1 MPPVYRLALP
11 ALCLSLILP
20 CAFSVEAADPAPAAA
35 EKPAE
40 EKPVER
46 QPLLER
52 SQEEAAALERKIPTQ
67 EQQQLQAGTDS
78 FLALWKPANTA
89 EPKGAVIIIPGAGE
103 TADWPQAISPLRR
116 KLPDAEWSSL
126 SITLPDLQS
135 EAIAPRIVEV
145 APAPKTPDAGS
156 KDATTAAPIE
166 QAAGGEAD
174 VADKAI
180 EQAAGGEADVAD
192 KAIVETTEEQAK
204 ADAERI
210 FARIDAAIAYAEQQ
224 SARSIV
230 VLGHGTG
237 AYWAARY
244 LSEKQPSQI
253 EKLVMVAA
261 QTPVTA
267 KPELA
272 ELTPTLKLPT
282 ADIFYMDKPVDRNA
296 ALERLQASK
305 RLKTSGFSQVSLK
318 ALPGNAKAEQEQ
330 LVRRVRGWL
339 NPQPAAD

>member
-20 CAFSVEAADPAPAAA
+20 CVFSVEAAEPAPVAA
-35 EKPAE
+35 EKAAE
-40 EKPVER
+40 EKPLER
-46 QPLLER
+46 LPLPER
-52 SQEEAAALERKIPTQ
+52 SQEEATALERKIPTQ
-67 EQQQLQAGTDS
+67 EQQQLQAGTDT

-103 TADWPQAISPLRR
+103 TVDWPQAVGPLRR

-135 EAIAPRIVEV
+135 DAIAPRIVE
-145 APAPKTPDAGS
+145 AGPAPKAPEAGS
-156 KDATTAAPIE
+156 KDSTTAAPIE
-166 QAAGGEAD
+166 QVVGGEAD

-180 EQAAGGEADVAD
+180 AD
-192 KAIVETTEEQAK
+192 TTEEQSRT
-204 ADAERI
+204 DVERI
-210 FARIDAAIAYAEQQ
+210 FGRIDAAIAFAEQQ

-244 LSEKQPSQI
+244 LSEKQPSQV
-253 EKLVMVAA
+253 EKLVMVATR
-261 QTPVTA
+261 TPVAA

-272 ELTPTLKLPT
+272 ELAPTLKLPT
-282 ADIFYMDKPVDRNA
+282 ADIYYKDKALDRNA

-305 RLKTSGFSQVSLK
+305 RLKTSTFSQVALK
-318 ALPGNAKAEQEQ
+318 ALPDSKAEQEQ
-330 LVRRVRGWL
+330 LFRRVRGWL
-339 NPQPAAD
+339 NPLPATD

>member
-1 MPPVYRLALP
+1 MSSVYRLAMP

-20 CAFSVEAADPAPAAA
+20 CAFSVNAADPAPAAAA

-40 EKPVER
+40 EKPAER

-52 SQEEAAALERKIPTQ
+52 SQEEAAALERKVPAQ
-67 EQQQLQAGTDS
+67 EQQQLQAASET

-89 EPKGAVIIIPGAGE
+89 DPKGAVIIVPGAGE
-103 TADWPQAISPLRR
+103 TADWPQAIGPLRQ
-116 KLPDAEWSSL
+116 KLPNAEWSSL

-135 EAIAPRIVEV
+135 DAVAPRVVE
-145 APAPKTPDAGS
+145 AAAAPKAPETGS
-156 KDATTAAPIE
+156 KDATTAQPIE
-166 QAAGGEAD
+166 QAAGGEAE
-174 VADKAI
+174 VAD
-180 EQAAGGEADVAD
+180 QVVA
-192 KAIVETTEEQAK
+192 ETTEEQSK

-244 LSEKQPSQI
+244 LSERQTAQV
-253 EKLVMVAA
+253 EKFVMVDA
-261 QTPVTA
+261 QAPAKA
-267 KPELA
+267 KPPLA

-282 ADIFYMDKPVDRNA
+282 ADIFYMDKPLDRHA
-296 ALERLQASK
+296 ALERMQASK
-305 RLKTSGFSQVSLK
+305 RLKTPAFSQVALR
-318 ALPGNAKAEQEQ
+318 ALPDNKAEQEQ
-330 LVRRVRGWL
+330 LFRRVRGWL
-339 NPQPAAD
+339 NPQTPD

>member
-1 MPPVYRLALP
+1 MPPVYRLAMP

-20 CAFSVEAADPAPAAA
+20 CAFSVEAADPAPPPAA
-35 EKPAE
+35 EKAAE

-52 SQEEAAALERKIPTQ
+52 SQEEAAALERKVPAQ
-67 EQQQLQAGTDS
+67 EQQQLQAGSDT

-89 EPKGAVIIIPGAGE
+89 EPKGAVILIPGAGE
-103 TADWPQAISPLRR
+103 TADWPQAIGPLRR
-116 KLPDAEWSSL
+116 KLPDVEWSSL

-135 EAIAPRIVEV
+135 DAIAPRV
-145 APAPKTPDAGS
+145 AEAPAAPKTTDPGS
-156 KDATTAAPIE
+156 KDSTTAEPIE

-174 VADKAI
+174 VADKV
-180 EQAAGGEADVAD
+180 VA
-192 KAIVETTEEQAK
+192 ETTEEQSK

-210 FARIDAAIAYAEQQ
+210 FARIDAALAYAEQQ

-244 LSEKQPSQI
+244 MSERQSSQV
-253 EKLVMVAA
+253 EKLLLVAA
-261 QTPVTA
+261 QTPAKA
-267 KPELA
+267 KPELV

-282 ADIFYMDKPVDRNA
+282 ADIFYMDKPLDRNA
-296 ALERLQASK
+296 ALERMQASK
-305 RLKTSGFSQVSLK
+305 RLKTSAFSQVALQ
-318 ALPGNAKAEQEQ
+318 ALPDNKAEQEQ
-330 LVRRVRGWL
+330 LFRRVRGWL
-339 NPQPAAD
+339 NPQSPD

>member
-1 MPPVYRLALP
+1 MPFVNRLAMP

-20 CAFSVEAADPAPAAA
+20 CAFSVEAADPAPAATA

-40 EKPVER
+40 DKPVER

-52 SQEEAAALERKIPTQ
+52 SQEEAAALERLLPAQ
-67 EQQQLQAGTDS
+67 EQQQLQAGSET

-103 TADWPQAISPLRR
+103 TADWPQAIGPLRR
-116 KLPDAEWSSL
+116 KLPDAQWSSL

-135 EAIAPRIVEV
+135 DAIAPRVVEPAAAAK
-145 APAPKTPDAGS
+145 APETGS
-156 KDATTAAPIE
+156 KDSTTAQPIE
-166 QAAGGEAD
+166 QAAGGEAE
-174 VADKAI
+174 VAD
-180 EQAAGGEADVAD
+180 QVVA
-192 KAIVETTEEQAK
+192 ETTEEQSR

-237 AYWAARY
+237 AYWAGRY
-244 LSEKQPSQI
+244 LSEKQTAQV
-253 EKLVMVAA
+253 EKFVMVDA
-261 QTPVTA
+261 QAPA
-267 KPELA
+267 KVLPPLA

-282 ADIFYMDKPVDRNA
+282 VDIFYMDKPLDRNA
-296 ALERLQASK
+296 ALERMQASK
-305 RLKTSGFSQVSLK
+305 RLKTSAFSQVALK
-318 ALPGNAKAEQEQ
+318 ALPDKNAEEVQ
-330 LVRRVRGWL
+330 LLRRVRGWL
-339 NPQPAAD
+339 NPQNTD

>member
-1 MPPVYRLALP
+1 MPPVYRLAMP

-20 CAFSVEAADPAPAAA
+20 CAFSVEAADPAPAPAA
-35 EKPAE
+35 EKAAE

-52 SQEEAAALERKIPTQ
+52 SQEEAAALERKVPAQ
-67 EQQQLQAGTDS
+67 EQQQLQAGSDT

-89 EPKGAVIIIPGAGE
+89 EPKGAVILIPGAGE
-103 TADWPQAISPLRR
+103 TADWPQAIGPLRR
-116 KLPDAEWSSL
+116 KLPDVEWSSL

-135 EAIAPRIVEV
+135 DAIAPRVVE
-145 APAPKTPDAGS
+145 APAAAKTADPGS
-156 KDATTAAPIE
+156 KDSTTAEPIE

-174 VADKAI
+174 VADKV
-180 EQAAGGEADVAD
+180 VA
-192 KAIVETTEEQAK
+192 ESTEEQSK

-210 FARIDAAIAYAEQQ
+210 FARIDAALAYAEQQ

-244 LSEKQPSQI
+244 MSERQSSQV
-253 EKLVMVAA
+253 EKLVLVAA
-261 QTPVTA
+261 QTPAKA
-267 KPELA
+267 KPELV

-282 ADIFYMDKPVDRNA
+282 ADIFYMDKALDRNA

-305 RLKTSGFSQVSLK
+305 RLKTSAFSQVALK
-318 ALPGNAKAEQEQ
+318 ALPDNKAEQEQ
-330 LVRRVRGWL
+330 LFRRVRGWL
-339 NPQPAAD
+339 NPQSPD

>member
-35 EKPAE
+35 EKSAG

-52 SQEEAAALERKIPTQ
+52 SQEEATALERKIPAQ
-67 EQQQLQAGTDS
+67 EQQQLQAGSDT

-89 EPKGAVIIIPGAGE
+89 DPKGAVIIIPGAGE
-103 TADWPQAISPLRR
+103 TVDWPQAIGPLRR
-116 KLPDAEWSSL
+116 QLPDAEWSSL
-126 SITLPDLQS
+126 SITLPDVQS
-135 EAIAPRIVEV
+135 DAIAPRIVAV
-145 APAPKTPDAGS
+145 TPSPKAPDAGS
-156 KDATTAAPIE
+156 KDSTTAAPIE
-166 QAAGGEAD
+166 QAAGGEAE
-174 VADKAI
+174 VADKATAETSD
-180 EQAAGGEADVAD
+180 EQ
-192 KAIVETTEEQAK
+192 TK

-210 FARIDAAIAYAEQQ
+210 FARIDAAVAYAEQQ

-244 LSEKQPSQI
+244 LSERQPPQVQ
-253 EKLVMVAA
+253 KFAMVAA
-261 QTPVTA
+261 QTPVSA
-267 KPELA
+267 KPGLA

-282 ADIFYMDKPVDRNA
+282 ADIFYKDKSLDRNA

-305 RLKTSGFSQVSLK
+305 RLKGSTFSQVSLK
-318 ALPGNAKAEQEQ
+318 ALPGDAKAQQEQ

-339 NPQPAAD
+339 NPQAVD

>member
-1 MPPVYRLALP
+1 MPSVYRLAMP

-35 EKPAE
+35 TEKPAE
-40 EKPVER
+40 EKPAER

-52 SQEEAAALERKIPTQ
+52 SQEEAAALERKVPAQ
-67 EQQQLQAGTDS
+67 EQQQLQAGSDT

-103 TADWPQAISPLRR
+103 TADWPQAIGPLRR

-135 EAIAPRIVEV
+135 DAIAPRVIEP
-145 APAPKTPDAGS
+145 AAAPKAPETGS
-156 KDATTAAPIE
+156 KDATTAQPIE
-166 QAAGGEAD
+166 QAAGGEAE
-174 VADKAI
+174 VAD
-180 EQAAGGEADVAD
+180 QVVA
-192 KAIVETTEEQAK
+192 ETTEEQAK

-210 FARIDAAIAYAEQQ
+210 FARIDAAIGYAEQQ

-244 LSEKQPSQI
+244 LSEKQTAQI
-253 EKLVMVAA
+253 EKFVMVDA
-261 QTPVTA
+261 QAPAKA
-267 KPELA
+267 KPQLV

-282 ADIFYMDKPVDRNA
+282 ADIFYMDKPQDRNA
-296 ALERLQASK
+296 ALERMQASK
-305 RLKTSGFSQVSLK
+305 RLKTSAFSQVALQ
-318 ALPGNAKAEQEQ
+318 ALPDNKAEQEQ
-330 LVRRVRGWL
+330 LFRRVRGWL
-339 NPQPAAD
+339 NPQSTD

>member
-1 MPPVYRLALP
+1 MPSVYRLAMP

-35 EKPAE
+35 TEKPAE
-40 EKPVER
+40 EKPAER

-52 SQEEAAALERKIPTQ
+52 SQEEAAALERKVPAQ
-67 EQQQLQAGTDS
+67 EQQQLQAGSDT

-89 EPKGAVIIIPGAGE
+89 EPKGAVVIIPGAGE
-103 TADWPQAISPLRR
+103 TADWPQAIGPLRR

-135 EAIAPRIVEV
+135 DAIAPRVIEP
-145 APAPKTPDAGS
+145 AAAPKAPETGS
-156 KDATTAAPIE
+156 KDATTAQPIE
-166 QAAGGEAD
+166 QAAGGEAE
-174 VADKAI
+174 VAD
-180 EQAAGGEADVAD
+180 QVVA
-192 KAIVETTEEQAK
+192 ETTEEQAK

-210 FARIDAAIAYAEQQ
+210 FARIDAAIGYAEQQ

-244 LSEKQPSQI
+244 LSEKQTAQI
-253 EKLVMVAA
+253 EKFVMVDA
-261 QTPVTA
+261 QAPAKA
-267 KPELA
+267 KPQLV

-282 ADIFYMDKPVDRNA
+282 ADIFYMDKPQDRNA
-296 ALERLQASK
+296 ALERMQASK
-305 RLKTSGFSQVSLK
+305 RLKTSAFSQVALQ
-318 ALPGNAKAEQEQ
+318 ALPDNKAEQEQ
-330 LVRRVRGWL
+330 LFRRVRGWL
-339 NPQPAAD
+339 NPQSTD